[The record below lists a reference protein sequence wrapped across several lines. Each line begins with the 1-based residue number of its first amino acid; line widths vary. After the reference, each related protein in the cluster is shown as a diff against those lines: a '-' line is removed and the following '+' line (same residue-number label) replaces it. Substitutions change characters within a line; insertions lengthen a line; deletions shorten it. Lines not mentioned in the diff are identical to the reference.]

1 MSNAN
6 SNSNLTTYFNE
17 LIQRQTDW
25 NNGPRKISKQE
36 LYGILAGCLDLT
48 YQIVSNHQ
56 YSQLDEEIKRRQ
68 LMFNSRTSVAT
79 RVVRCVFNTHD
90 RALSAYAGVVA
101 IARREKVQ
109 PENFMTW
116 VNDNGGIDA
125 TRRKFAKDKKV
136 TAPAHELQTMAKNFL
151 ANAKAIAVIDKAN
164 VTNCSTPH
172 QSGFILNIA
181 RVNAN
186 GDYEIVASTTDSAA
200 VRAALINLGI
210 YVSNNNLK
218 DGEEAAVRNRIDAL
232 SVAKA
237 A

>member
-25 NNGPRKISKQE
+25 NNGSRKISKQE

-101 IARREKVQ
+101 IARRQNVQ

-125 TRRKFAKDKKV
+125 TRRKFAKDKKF

-151 ANAKAIAVIDKAN
+151 NTAKAFAVIDKAN
-164 VTNCSTPH
+164 VTNCSAPH

-186 GDYEIVASTTDSAA
+186 GDYEVVASTTDSAA